1 MSMSVISLFMQ
12 LGIAVSVSASQ
23 TIFANQ
29 LPPLL
34 RQYAPQVNVSM
45 VQEAGAANARH
56 LIPPNQF
63 SGFLKAYNQAV
74 TDMFVSIT

>member
-1 MSMSVISLFMQ
+1 MQ
-12 LGIAVSVSASQ
+12 FGLAISVSASQ

-34 RQYAPQVNVSM
+34 RHYAPEVNITM
-45 VQEAGAANARH
+45 VQEAGATNVRG
-56 LIPPNQF
+56 LISSDQF

-74 TDMFVSIT
+74 TVMFVSIPYLMPSRSFL